1 MIFLFGLK
9 RVPVFLY
16 RLFSIMYLLL
26 LIINEVCVFSINL
39 KKKKKRDNEELMIGS
54 SFVLGGI
61 LDILLQE
68 SK

>member
-26 LIINEVCVFSINL
+26 LIINEVCVFSII
-39 KKKKKRDNEELMIGS
+39 KKKRDNEELMIGS
-54 SFVLGGI
+54 SFGLGGI